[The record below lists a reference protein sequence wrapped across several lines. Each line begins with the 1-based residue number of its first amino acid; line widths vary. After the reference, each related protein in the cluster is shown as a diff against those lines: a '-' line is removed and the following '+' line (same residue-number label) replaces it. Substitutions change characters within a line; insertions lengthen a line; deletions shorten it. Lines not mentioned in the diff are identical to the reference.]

1 MKNIPIFL
9 LLAMVLTA
17 CAPKAA
23 PTADPTA
30 LAQSI
35 SLRVTELAA
44 QTLAAY
50 KSPIPSLSP
59 IPSNTPAPIVTPSPT
74 VYTVDFTG
82 NEIFVAF
89 LAEGQSQVSIIVPN
103 GIQGDYTA
111 KINDKEFSCF
121 SYVMKTIPRL
131 ICVGPSLARGTIM
144 KIVVYPKN
152 SKVSIFEKQFTTP
165 Y

>member
-9 LLAMVLTA
+9 LLAIVFTA
-17 CAPKAA
+17 CVPKAA

-35 SLRVTELAA
+35 NARVTELAM
-44 QTLAAY
+44 QTVAAF
-50 KSPIPSLSP
+50 KSPIPSLTP
-59 IPSNTPAPIVTPSPT
+59 PPTATPTPAVTPSPT
-74 VYTVDFTG
+74 VYSVDFTG

-111 KINDKEFSCF
+111 KISDKEFSCF

-131 ICVGPSLARGTIM
+131 ICVGPSLARGAIM
-144 KIVVYPKN
+144 KIEVYPKG
-152 SKVSIFEKQFTTP
+152 SKGSIFERQFTTP